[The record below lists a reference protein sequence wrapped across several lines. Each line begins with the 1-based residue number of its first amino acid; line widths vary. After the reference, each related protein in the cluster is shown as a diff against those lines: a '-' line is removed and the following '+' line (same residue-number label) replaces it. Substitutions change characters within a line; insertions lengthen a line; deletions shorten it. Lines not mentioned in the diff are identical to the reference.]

1 MIRTSARVIRFRS
14 LACLVI
20 VPLVGCRPSATVEQT
35 TPIANLQTHRT
46 ASLRVTSNAF
56 ASQGHAAYLENA
68 VMTKLREKCGFS
80 RVDRVGG
87 EPADLMLDL
96 SITRIGRG
104 GGFMSNENQATIDA
118 LLVITDGESGDLIGA
133 SKIRGKSSGMIVNNN
148 VPEQQAIDV
157 MAQSLAD
164 VFVKSGCAGPR
175 VAKAAPPP
183 PPVEG
188 GSAGSAVATGSGG
201 VDPGTGSGTV
211 TPPPGDGAKNP
222 EAEAINE
229 QGKEKLRGGDVSGAL
244 AAFQQAAQMAPDAR
258 YIYNICLTYQAME
271 KIDTAISECKRARSM
286 NPDARLAAKI
296 DQRLGLLAGAK

>member
-1 MIRTSARVIRFRS
+1 MIRSSARVN
-14 LACLVI
+14 ACLVI
-20 VPLVGCRPSATVEQT
+20 AIAGCRPSATVEQT

-56 ASQGHAAYLENA
+56 ASQGHAAYLETA

-104 GGFMSNENQATIDA
+104 GGLMSNENQATIDA

-183 PPVEG
+183 PPPVET
-188 GSAGSAVATGSGG
+188 GSAGSAVADGSGAA
-201 VDPGTGSGTV
+201 DPGTGSGTV
-211 TPPPGDGAKNP
+211 VTPPGDGAKNP

-229 QGKEKLRGGDVSGAL
+229 QGKEKLRGGDVAGAL
-244 AAFQQAAQMAPDAR
+244 AAFQQAAQISPDAR
-258 YIYNICLTYQAME
+258 YVYNVCLTYQAME